1 LETLKRGSVRFKSAT
16 GALDVT
22 FGADFPV
29 EATVLATGDTANG
42 RGVHG
47 AIPLHLVYE
56 AQNLELKAGSRL
68 KSKLILTPQIAAAN
82 P

>member
-1 LETLKRGSVRFKSAT
+1 V
-16 GALDVT
+16 

-29 EATVLATGDTANG
+29 QANLVAAGDTPVG

-56 AQNLELKAGSRL
+56 AENIELKAGSPL
-68 KSKLILTPQIAAAN
+68 KSKLILTPQN
-82 P
+82 